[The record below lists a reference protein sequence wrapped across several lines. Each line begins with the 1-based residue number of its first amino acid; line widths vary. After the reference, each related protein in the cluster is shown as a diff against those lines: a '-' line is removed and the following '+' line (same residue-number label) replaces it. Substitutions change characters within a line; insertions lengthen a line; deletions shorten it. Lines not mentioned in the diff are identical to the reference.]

1 MEQLKI
7 LVKVGQSARTV
18 LRNCKAI
25 RAITVDEMQYYLQT
39 DDIDLLIIE
48 KVNSEDC
55 DRTSKIIGEYLNKSE
70 NPGKVIFNADS
81 NDDDTLGIADE
92 FSCDIVNNTNEVWS
106 FVYKTFNVYVG
117 RDIQIIA
124 KDTDSAGLAASD
136 VSSLFGTET
145 VVNTYVDSDDIKLP
159 AINSKSDIE
168 DFDETTV
175 REITKEQRRK
185 IDLIKAH
192 MHGTVDADDNQSE
205 EDTSNPF
212 ASSEDSGVY
221 GDNFDNASEELDVR
235 EESNASDG
243 RGNSKNSEI
252 LLTRISKLND
262 TISRMQGKIDDIQLR
277 LDKEVQLRTAVQD
290 ERDSLKAR
298 MAGILA
304 TKKVLE
310 EKVPASEYRKIITKY
325 NEVQEQLEHLQAD
338 NSSIEARSDAEIQKF
353 KQEIEQLKRSVESKQ
368 SEIDQL
374 NNSIIS
380 SANAE
385 SANATALQSRIDS
398 LSSRLE
404 TSKADLESANAQ
416 IEEFKAQLAE
426 KDRELGKLDKVEHHV
441 EVSDKANEMHS
452 EILENVLNMLRNY
465 AQSNFDKDQLNADLQ
480 SSLEAEKSHVTDL
493 MGSVSDRDVK
503 IAKLNASIEDLN
515 KQIEEANASVE
526 ERTRELTDENNTLRA
541 KVMNFNTQISTLRNQ
556 LASKDNQYMVLAKTV
571 GPTDP
576 KTGHPRL
583 FTNYKML
590 EAKNREL
597 SSQVFTL
604 NQQLSTALAESQTA
618 LKDRSR
624 LTTENANLKR
634 SLNAY
639 INSGYSGAGGS
650 GQMMPINYAPRNGR
664 IAKIIVVFGTGSF
677 GISLIA
683 FSMAQKLAVQNSVLL
698 MDFDLAT
705 PKLDSYF
712 RTLPFV
718 DVPGVPTKTTA
729 LELFLTQGMSKV
741 WANATTVIPQKVS
754 NKNGKLWWFPG
765 LYNKVDDTAVLTA
778 DWTDLF
784 RRVGGN
790 FDYIVIDA
798 GKFGYGGPNDQLTQN
813 LCRIAYRTVVVSGN
827 DYADVNST
835 VKAMHNKINRNNL
848 VWILNK
854 VPTTNVL
861 QVVKTLLGN
870 DRFELLPYSND
881 SFGKRSTLSM
891 DKMLKGRFEGF
902 LMNYIIPPKNKVGEV

>member
-18 LRNCKAI
+18 LRNCRAI

-39 DDIDLLIIE
+39 EDIDLLIIE

-55 DRTSKIIGEYLNKSE
+55 DRASKIIGDYLNKSE

-92 FSCDIVNNTNEVWS
+92 FDCEIVNNTNEVWS
-106 FVYKTFNVYVG
+106 YISKTFNVYVG
-117 RDIQIIA
+117 RDISIIA
-124 KDTDSAGLAASD
+124 KDTDNAGLATSD
-136 VSSLFGTET
+136 ISSLFGGDA

-159 AINSKSDIE
+159 ALNSKSDIE

-175 REITKEQRRK
+175 REIVKKQKQK

-192 MHGTVDADDNQSE
+192 MHGTVDADDGQANIDDNPFRMEDSE
-205 EDTSNPF
+205 NNIDTSGMYE
-212 ASSEDSGVY
+212 SSDSSSNI
-221 GDNFDNASEELDVR
+221 DESEQDHT
-235 EESNASDG
+235 NT
-243 RGNSKNSEI
+243 SKSSEI
-252 LLTRISKLND
+252 LLARINKLND
-262 TISRMQGKIDDIQLR
+262 NISRMQGKVNDIQTR
-277 LDKEVQLRTAVQD
+277 LDKEVQLRTAIQD

-298 MAGILA
+298 LSGILS

-325 NEVQEQLEHLQAD
+325 NDVQEQLEKLQND
-338 NSSIEARSDAEIQKF
+338 NSSIAAESNAEIDKF
-353 KQEIEQLKRSVESKQ
+353 KRQIEQLQHSLDGKQ
-368 SEIDQL
+368 AEIDQL

-398 LSSRLE
+398 LNAKLE
-404 TSKADLESANAQ
+404 SSKADLNEANR
-416 IEEFKAQLAE
+416 QLDECRTQLTE
-426 KDRELGKLDKVEHHV
+426 KDKELGKLDKVEHHV

-452 EILENVLNMLRNY
+452 EILENVLNMLRSY
-465 AQSNFDKDQLNADLQ
+465 AQSNFDKDQYATDLK
-480 SSLEAEKSHVTDL
+480 SSLDAEQSHVKEL
-493 MGSVSDRDVK
+493 MDMVSDRDTK
-503 IAKLNASIEDLN
+503 IEKLNKSIDELN
-515 KQIEEANASVE
+515 AQVDAANRSVE
-526 ERTRELTDENNTLRA
+526 EKTKALSDENNVLRA
-541 KVMNFNTQISTLRNQ
+541 KVMEFNTQVSTLRNQ
-556 LASKDNQYMVLAKTV
+556 LASKDNQYMVLARSV

-576 KTGHPRL
+576 KTGQPRL
-583 FTNYKML
+583 FTTYKMM
-590 EAKNREL
+590 EAKNKEL
-597 SSQVFTL
+597 SNQVFTL
-604 NQQLSTALAESQTA
+604 NQQLNTALSESQTA

-639 INSGYSGAGGS
+639 INGGYSGGSS
-650 GQMMPINYAPRNGR
+650 GQMMPISYAPRNGR

-677 GISLIA
+677 GMSLIA

-698 MDFDLAT
+698 MDFDLIT

-712 RTLPFV
+712 KTLPFV
-718 DVPGVPTKTTA
+718 SVPGIPQQTTA
-729 LELFLTQGMSKV
+729 LELFLTQGMPKV

-765 LYNKVDDTAVLTA
+765 LYNKVDDTAIITA
-778 DWTDLF
+778 DWSDLF

-813 LCRIAYRTVVVSGN
+813 LCKIAYRNIVVSGN
-827 DYADVNST
+827 DYADVNQT
-835 VKAMHNKINRNNL
+835 VKAIHNKINRNNL
-848 VWILNK
+848 IWILNK
-854 VPTTNVL
+854 VPTTNIA
-861 QVVKTLLGN
+861 QVVKTLIGN
-870 DRFELLPYSND
+870 DRFELLPYSQD

-891 DKMLKGRFEGF
+891 DKMLRGRFEGF
-902 LMNYIIPPKNKVGEV
+902 LMNYIIPPRNT

>member
-1 MEQLKI
+1 
-7 LVKVGQSARTV
+7 
-18 LRNCKAI
+18 
-25 RAITVDEMQYYLQT
+25 MQYYLQT

-145 VVNTYVDSDDIKLP
+145 VVNTYVDSDDIRLP
-159 AINSKSDIE
+159 TINSKSDIE

-205 EDTSNPF
+205 EDISNPF
-212 ASSEDSGVY
+212 GSSEDSGVY

-235 EESNASDG
+235 EESSASDG

-338 NSSIEARSDAEIQKF
+338 NSNIEARSDAEIQKF
-353 KQEIEQLKRSVESKQ
+353 KQQIEQLKHSVESKQ

-404 TSKADLESANAQ
+404 TSKADLDSANAK

-426 KDRELGKLDKVEHHV
+426 KDKELGKLDKVEHHV
-441 EVSDKANEMHS
+441 EISDKANEMHS

-480 SSLEAEKSHVTDL
+480 SSLDDEKSHVTQL

-503 IAKLNASIEDLN
+503 IAKLNASIEDLK

-556 LASKDNQYMVLAKTV
+556 LASKDNQYRALAKSV

-576 KTGHPRL
+576 KTG
-583 FTNYKML
+583 
-590 EAKNREL
+590 
-597 SSQVFTL
+597 
-604 NQQLSTALAESQTA
+604 
-618 LKDRSR
+618 
-624 LTTENANLKR
+624 
-634 SLNAY
+634 
-639 INSGYSGAGGS
+639 
-650 GQMMPINYAPRNGR
+650 
-664 IAKIIVVFGTGSF
+664 
-677 GISLIA
+677 
-683 FSMAQKLAVQNSVLL
+683 
-698 MDFDLAT
+698 
-705 PKLDSYF
+705 
-712 RTLPFV
+712 
-718 DVPGVPTKTTA
+718 
-729 LELFLTQGMSKV
+729 
-741 WANATTVIPQKVS
+741 
-754 NKNGKLWWFPG
+754 
-765 LYNKVDDTAVLTA
+765 
-778 DWTDLF
+778 
-784 RRVGGN
+784 
-790 FDYIVIDA
+790 
-798 GKFGYGGPNDQLTQN
+798 
-813 LCRIAYRTVVVSGN
+813 
-827 DYADVNST
+827 
-835 VKAMHNKINRNNL
+835 
-848 VWILNK
+848 
-854 VPTTNVL
+854 
-861 QVVKTLLGN
+861 
-870 DRFELLPYSND
+870 
-881 SFGKRSTLSM
+881 
-891 DKMLKGRFEGF
+891 
-902 LMNYIIPPKNKVGEV
+902 